1 MNPYPD
7 RSRRMP
13 QAPHE
18 MSEKRETHESKAVP
32 FLVGHQYAL
41 SSTFKV
47 SSERGHASRE
57 DSGSSSVIKSQSIPI
72 ESSMKRTPSEL
83 KLLEDEEVADIR
95 DYVMFSRIFD
105 RISRQQRET
114 KDYHLRHVNDM
125 CLSHLICV
133 RTGSCDLP
141 NPTSEAANPSLMDT
155 KSTHHHDIPN
165 FADVKSIFSSDLDD
179 DAMFDLDL

>member
-1 MNPYPD
+1 ML
-7 RSRRMP
+7 

-18 MSEKRETHESKAVP
+18 MSEKRDRITETKNVP
-32 FLVGHQYAL
+32 FFVGNQLVL

-47 SSERGHASRE
+47 SSEHGRPSGE
-57 DSGSSSVIKSQSIPI
+57 DSRSSSVVKSQSIPI

-125 CLSHLICV
+125 CLAHLIGV
-133 RTGSCDLP
+133 RTGSSDQP
-141 NPTSEAANPSLMDT
+141 NPAGEAENPTLMDMW
-155 KSTHHHDIPN
+155 STQHNIPN
-165 FADVKSIFSSDLDD
+165 FADIKSIFSSDPDD
-179 DAMFDLDL
+179 DAMFVLDL